1 MIQWIIIRN
10 VILYEEHVRINLF
23 SNTNASKNSV
33 STVLSRILFFVVCLH
48 WFSKQSHHSH
58 PFMQQQL
65 LRSRDSSS
73 NLIGRP
79 MFLLCETEK
88 ICQTGRKK
96 KHTHFRCMNIR
107 ALCGSILRK
116 LLFYSSASSQSEIR
130 FRFFALSVE
139 RPLHHYSHAHNSERV
154 VYIQSKFT
162 CQTICHAS
170 NHRPRAALTIPVY
183 DTFCE
188 CSL

>member
-10 VILYEEHVRINLF
+10 VILYEEHVRINLS

-33 STVLSRILFFVVCLH
+33 STLLSRILFFVVCLH
-48 WFSKQSHHSH
+48 WFSKQSHHSR

-107 ALCGSILRK
+107 ALCGSIHGK
-116 LLFYSSASSQSEIR
+116 LLFYSSASSR
-130 FRFFALSVE
+130 PKFFSRSVWKGLYIIIHTPTIQKGWCIYSLS
-139 RPLHHYSHAHNSERV
+139 SHVKQYAML
-154 VYIQSKFT
+154 
-162 CQTICHAS
+162 
-170 NHRPRAALTIPVY
+170 LT
-183 DTFCE
+183 TGRE
-188 CSL
+188 LL